1 MDYVDEIAGQF
12 FPALGTY
19 LDGIARRESGQT
31 AEFIDPNAVQGTPVV
46 GNTEVAPQP
55 EAQLRAISVGGLSI
69 GSLLLI
75 AGVVWLVVKV
85 AD

>member
-31 AEFIDPNAVQGTPVV
+31 AEFIDPNAVQGTPTV

-55 EAQLRAISVGGLSI
+55 QARAISVGGLSI